1 VTACA
6 LCGLRAASPVT
17 SVIAGESRS
26 FCCTGCA
33 RVYEVA
39 EESGLL
45 DQVIAG
51 ATRGQ
56 TPRAS
61 LTGPRETA
69 YFSIDGMWCAGCAVS
84 AERFVRRRPGVRSV
98 DISFASERGRVCY
111 DPSLLDPKR
120 LLSTLSR
127 LGYRATLLSDH
138 REAAVEKRLESILL
152 QLVVAVAFGMQVMM
166 VYLASLYS
174 HYSAGDYSSPQ
185 TRNLQYV
192 ALGLTFP
199 ALVIGGYSLLRGAWR
214 AVRART
220 ATMDTLVTLGTV
232 SAFGYSVYV
241 TATGS
246 GPAYFDSV
254 VMIVSFVMIGRY
266 LESVG
271 GSRARRDL
279 NALLTLQ
286 PDESWIRRDGTWTKV
301 EAASLAAGDV
311 ILVKQGERIPTDSVV
326 IEGEAAV
333 DESLLTGESSPVDKG
348 PGDALSAGTLAA
360 DGSLVARVA
369 TPAAESR
376 LTAISRLIAQTL
388 AEKPPIQRLADRASA
403 FLAYGARP
411 FALGVCHGRGRG
423 AGGRLPMRSGL
434 SYSARPHR
442 QPRVGGPCRPS
453 GAQSRGARA
462 RGDHHKGRIRQ
473 DRHDHPGTVGGA
485 EGSAS
490 MLCRGDAGRR

>member
-1 VTACA
+1 
-6 LCGLRAASPVT
+6 VT

-348 PGDALSAGTLAA
+348 
-360 DGSLVARVA
+360 RVA
-369 TPAAESR
+369 
-376 LTAISRLIAQTL
+376 
-388 AEKPPIQRLADRASA
+388 
-403 FLAYGARP
+403 GRP
-411 FALGVCHGRGRG
+411 
-423 AGGRLPMRSGL
+423 GG
-434 SYSARPHR
+434 H
-442 QPRVGGPCRPS
+442 PS
-453 GAQSRGARA
+453 GR
-462 RGDHHKGRIRQ
+462 
-473 DRHDHPGTVGGA
+473 
-485 EGSAS
+485 E
-490 MLCRGDAGRR
+490 